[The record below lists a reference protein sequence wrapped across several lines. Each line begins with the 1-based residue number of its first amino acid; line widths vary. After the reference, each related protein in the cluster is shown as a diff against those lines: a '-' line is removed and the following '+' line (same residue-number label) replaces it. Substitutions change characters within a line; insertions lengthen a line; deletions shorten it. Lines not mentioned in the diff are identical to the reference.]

1 MFHIIDDILTEY
13 EGNDTIV
20 SIPEGIKRIKSDTF
34 SPSMREIRE
43 IKLPKSLEMI
53 DDAAFIGMLIES
65 IVIPAG
71 VKEIGYKSFHEC
83 HNLKKIIFSKGL
95 DVIGEYAFC
104 GNACKSISIP
114 NTVLEVK
121 EYAFCDCRNLEKV
134 VIPNSVQ
141 SIGQKAFA
149 MNDRLKT
156 VSIPSRF
163 KNNLEQIFEDVE
175 GIKFIFLQ

>member
-20 SIPEGIKRIKSDTF
+20 SIPEGIKRIKNDTF

-83 HNLKKIIFSKGL
+83 LNLKKIVFSKGL

-141 SIGQKAFA
+141 SIRQKAFA

-175 GIKFIFLQ
+175 GIKFIFL